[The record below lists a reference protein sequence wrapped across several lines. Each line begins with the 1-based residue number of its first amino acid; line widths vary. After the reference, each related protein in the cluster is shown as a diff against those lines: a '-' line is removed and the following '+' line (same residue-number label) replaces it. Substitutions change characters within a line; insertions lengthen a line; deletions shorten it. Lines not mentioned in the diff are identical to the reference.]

1 MDRVGQFVTS
11 DMGSWGHEDKG
22 VMGVMGTR
30 GHRVL
35 STVTMRP
42 QC

>member
-22 VMGVMGTR
+22 VMGTR

-42 QC
+42 Q